1 MNISKRKQ
9 GILAIICTIAMIVT
23 SITVYNPREVKADP
37 SATVDGKQYSA
48 TVKDSGEWT
57 GFACQGIFDSA
68 RIHFA
73 WGIAVDAAT
82 ITASLNGNQL
92 KVAGQNANGMNI
104 PLSEVTSLGVG
115 SYDIVINATTVAS
128 ESAEAKEISATA
140 TLKIE
145 KVEGTTELQKPSAPT
160 GLVANINNLKTDYT
174 IAFANVATAT
184 SYKFYLDGTYKK
196 DITNGGIVTIEE
208 LGLEAGKTYKFGVS
222 AVNAAGES
230 DITTIDVTVPGQEE
244 ETTTGSS
251 TKPFDPST
259 IEDSKWTLALNS
271 ETVSYYIADGKA
283 DKVPVKPQL
292 EGDNYYIAFSLAAK
306 FKSVTF
312 DGVSKDVEEGA
323 FCRVKASDLTS
334 GYHTLVVTDHYGK
347 ESITIY
353 FKVAKEEAYKDGE
366 VLVNESNQTKEVPAY
381 AGGDYWQNEYNN
393 APVKYVK
400 GKKYVAEVVVSSTAA
415 KKIKMVFQRVNIWD
429 FVDANS
435 GYEASIAAGNK
446 VKITYVFEATQSTN
460 NGNFDIYLGSVADAT
475 TMVFESKKLTTYNEV
490 PDGVQT
496 GVEVLEAPG
505 STKYTV
511 SIDGDSQTCEEGATI
526 VVPADGQGY
535 YDVTKKVAYAPG
547 EVLQVNENMTLKS
560 IALNVTMTPGASI
573 RLAAPTG
580 LRFQTT
586 VKSGNGIDADEIL
599 NSTTVTTGTLIT
611 TLDLYKTHGNTLTK
625 ESTSTYTVLDIAN
638 NGWFGEESK
647 KETGKFC
654 GSIIKIQKEN
664 YGRKFIAVGYA
675 TINYSNGKSKTV
687 YADVTENNAKSI
699 KYVAEK
705 VQASDKFSGYSPEQ
719 QDIINKYIKGEEIS
733 K

>member
-92 KVAGQNANGMNI
+92 KVAGQNANGMYI
-104 PLSEVTSLGVG
+104 PLTEVTNLEVG
-115 SYDIVINATTVAS
+115 SYDIVVTATTVATKT
-128 ESAEAKEISATA
+128 AEAKEVSATA

-230 DITTIDVTVPGQEE
+230 DITTIDVKVPGKEE

-251 TKPFDPST
+251 TKPLDPSD
-259 IEDSKWTLALNS
+259 IKDSEWTLAS
-271 ETVSYYIADGKA
+271 GSKTVSYYIADGKA
-283 DKVPVKPQL
+283 DKVQVKPQL

-312 DGVSKDVEEGA
+312 DGVSKDVEDGA
-323 FCRVKASDLTS
+323 FCRVKVSDLTG
-334 GYHTLVVTDHYGK
+334 GYHTLVVTDYHGK
-347 ESITIY
+347 ESVTIY
-353 FKVAKEEAYKDGE
+353 FKVAEEEG
-366 VLVNESNQTKEVPAY
+366 T
-381 AGGDYWQNEYNN
+381 
-393 APVKYVK
+393 
-400 GKKYVAEVVVSSTAA
+400 
-415 KKIKMVFQRVNIWD
+415 
-429 FVDANS
+429 
-435 GYEASIAAGNK
+435 
-446 VKITYVFEATQSTN
+446 
-460 NGNFDIYLGSVADAT
+460 
-475 TMVFESKKLTTYNEV
+475 
-490 PDGVQT
+490 
-496 GVEVLEAPG
+496 
-505 STKYTV
+505 TKYTV
-511 SIDGDSQTCEEGATI
+511 SIDGTEKQYEEGATI
-526 VVPADGQGY
+526 AVPADGQGY
-535 YDVTKKVAYAPG
+535 YNVAKKEAYAPG
-547 EVLQVNENMTLKS
+547 TELTVNENMTLKS
-560 IALNVTMTPGASI
+560 IKLNVTMTPGASI

-586 VKSGNGIDADEIL
+586 VTSGNGIAADEIL
-599 NSTTVTTGTLIT
+599 NSKTVTTGTLIT
-611 TLDLYKTHGNTLTK
+611 TLDLYKANGKTLTK
-625 ESTSTYTVLDIAN
+625 DSKYTFLDIAN
-638 NGWFGEESK
+638 NVWFNDGTK
-647 KETGKFC
+647 TETGKFC

-664 YGRKFIAVGYA
+664 YGREFIAVGYA
-675 TINYSNGKSKTV
+675 TINYSNGDPKTV

-705 VQASDKFSGYSPEQ
+705 VQASDKFSGYSAEQ
-719 QDIINKYIKGEEIS
+719 QDIINKYINGEEIS
-733 K
+733 E

>member
-73 WGIAVDAAT
+73 WGIDVDSNT
-82 ITASLNGNQL
+82 ITASIGETKLTVNG
-92 KVAGQNANGMNI
+92 KSAKGMNI

-115 SYDIVINATTVAS
+115 SYDIVIKATTVAS

-353 FKVAKEEAYKDGE
+353 FKVAKEEEYKDGE

-381 AGGDYWQNEYNN
+381 KDGDYWQKEYNN

-415 KKIKMVFQRVNIWD
+415 KRIKMVFQRVNIWD
-429 FVDANS
+429 FVDANQ

-460 NGNFDIYLGSVADAT
+460 NGNFDIYLGSAADAT

-496 GVEVLEAPG
+496 GVEVLEAPET
-505 STKYTV
+505 TKYTV
-511 SIDGDSQTCEEGATI
+511 SIDGKEETYEKGDSI
-526 VVPADGQGY
+526 SVPTEGQGY

-547 EVLQVNENMTLKS
+547 TELTVNENMTLKS
-560 IALNVTMTPGASI
+560 IELNVTMTPGASI

-586 VKSGNGIDADEIL
+586 VTSGNGIAADEIL
-599 NSTTVTTGTLIT
+599 NSKTVTTGTLIT
-611 TLDLYKTHGNTLTK
+611 TLDLYKANGKTLTK
-625 ESTSTYTVLDIAN
+625 DSKYTFLDIAN
-638 NGWFGEESK
+638 NGWFNDGTK
-647 KETGKFC
+647 TETGKFC

-664 YGRKFIAVGYA
+664 YGREFIAVGYA
-675 TINYSNGKSKTV
+675 IINYSDGTSQPV
-687 YADVTENNAKSI
+687 YAKVTENNAKSI

-705 VQASDKFSGYSPEQ
+705 VKKSEAYNKYK
-719 QDIINKYIKGEEIS
+719 DIIDRYIDGKEIS
-733 K
+733 E

>member
-92 KVAGQNANGMNI
+92 KVAGQNANGMYI
-104 PLSEVTSLGVG
+104 PLTEVTNLEVG
-115 SYDIVINATTVAS
+115 SYDIVVTATTVATKT
-128 ESAEAKEISATA
+128 AEAKEVSATA

-160 GLVANINNLKTDYT
+160 GLVANINDLKTDYT

-230 DITTIDVTVPGQEE
+230 DITMIDVKVPGKEE
-244 ETTTGSS
+244 ETTT
-251 TKPFDPST
+251 
-259 IEDSKWTLALNS
+259 A
-271 ETVSYYIADGKA
+271 
-283 DKVPVKPQL
+283 
-292 EGDNYYIAFSLAAK
+292 
-306 FKSVTF
+306 
-312 DGVSKDVEEGA
+312 
-323 FCRVKASDLTS
+323 
-334 GYHTLVVTDHYGK
+334 
-347 ESITIY
+347 
-353 FKVAKEEAYKDGE
+353 AYKDGE

-381 AGGDYWQNEYNN
+381 TGGYYWQQEYNN
-393 APVKYVK
+393 MPVKYVK
-400 GKKYVAEVVVSSTAA
+400 GKNYVAEVVVSSTAA
-415 KKIKMVFQRVNIWD
+415 KKIKMVFQRVNFWD
-429 FVDANS
+429 FVDANQ
-435 GYEASIAAGNK
+435 GYETSIAAGNK
-446 VKITYVFEATQSTN
+446 VKITYVFEATQSTD
-460 NGNFDIYLGSVADAT
+460 NGNFDIYLGSAADAT

-490 PDGVQT
+490 PEGVQT

-511 SIDGDSQTCEEGATI
+511 SIDGKEKPYEEGATI
-526 VVPADGQGY
+526 TVPTEGQGY

-547 EVLQVNENMTLKS
+547 TELTVNENMTLKS
-560 IALNVTMTPGASI
+560 IELNVTMTPGASI

-586 VKSGNGIDADEIL
+586 VKSGNGIAADEIL
-599 NSTTVTTGTLIT
+599 NSKTVTTGTLIT
-611 TLDLYKTHGNTLTK
+611 TLDLYRTNGNTLTK
-625 ESTSTYTVLDIAN
+625 DSTYTVLDIAN
-638 NGWFGEESK
+638 VGWFNDGTK
-647 KETGKFC
+647 TETGKFC

-675 TINYSNGKSKTV
+675 TINYSNGDSKTV
-687 YADVTENNAKSI
+687 YAEVTENNAKSI

-719 QDIINKYIKGEEIS
+719 QAIINKYIKGEEIS